1 MEYDQAETAEFAEQ
15 KNKWFS
21 IGRWALMLF
30 LFGSVCAVSTY
41 WILTMPN
48 VILSEKNQA
57 LQDKAIDKNAQSTP
71 STIKSETRSELENV
85 LFSNRVKEAE
95 KIWGNGELRYIIE
108 K

>member
-21 IGRWALMLF
+21 IGRWALILF

-41 WILTMPN
+41 WVLTIPN
-48 VILSEKNQA
+48 VIFSGKNQT
-57 LQDKAIDKNAQSTP
+57 LPDKTIDKNAQSTP
-71 STIKSETRSELENV
+71 STIKSETRSELEND
-85 LFSNRVKEAE
+85 LLDITRLH
-95 KIWGNGELRYIIE
+95 ELGLGS